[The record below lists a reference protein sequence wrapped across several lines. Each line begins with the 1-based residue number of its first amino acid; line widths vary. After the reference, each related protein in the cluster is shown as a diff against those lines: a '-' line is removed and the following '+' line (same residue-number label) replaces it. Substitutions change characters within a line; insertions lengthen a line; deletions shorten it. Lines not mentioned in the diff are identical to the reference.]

1 MADQTALLTA
11 LFSDLRS
18 AECAYASLAAR
29 GYTPAAVRLHMTADT
44 REQLLAAAVKRRDGD
59 GAIAALV
66 TALVG
71 GRVPAERARL
81 YEDGVRGGGIV
92 MGVTPNHTRDAEQ
105 LHDEWIAAG
114 GTQII
119 SSLLGGRSAA

>member
-1 MADQTALLTA
+1 MADETSLLTA
-11 LFSDLRS
+11 LFSDHRS

-29 GYTPAAVRLHMTADT
+29 GYTPADVRLHMSVDT

-71 GRVPAERARL
+71 GRVPAERALR
-81 YEDGVRGGGIV
+81 YEEGVRGGGIV
-92 MGVTPNHTRDAEQ
+92 MGVMPKNVGDAEQ
-105 LHDEWIAAG
+105 LRDEWIAAG
-114 GTQII
+114 GTQLV